1 MTTYLRDCSV
11 VFRRQIR
18 MNLRNPAW
26 VLIGIMQPVLYL
38 LLFGPLL
45 KPLVAQFDTGTDNAY
60 TFLVPGLLVQLGM
73 FGAFFAGFSLI
84 GEWREG
90 VIEAERVTPASRSA
104 LLVGRLW
111 RDVLQLLVQALILVG
126 LGYAIGMRGSF
137 GGVVLGIVIT
147 LLVGGACAAA
157 SNALAMATKDENV
170 MAPVVNVVMM
180 PILLLSGILLPM
192 TLGAQWLQNVS
203 AFMPFRYIVDAAR
216 DAFTG
221 DLGSSDVMWG
231 TGLGGGHL
239 RAGAVVGDQRLQ
251 QGERLT
257 HRAPEPSAARIVRRG
272 VTTSDRLAH
281 HPRHRRPR
289 RRPRPRRADP
299 RRRPTTTA
307 PTPTASGR
315 PRGIDASQYVDELR
329 PGA

>member
-1 MTTYLRDCSV
+1 MTTYLRECSV

-45 KPLVAQFDTGTDNAY
+45 EPLVAQFDTGTDNAY

-90 VIEAERVTPASRSA
+90 VIEAERVTPAARSA

-111 RDVLQLLVQALILVG
+111 RDVLQLLVQALILVA
-126 LGYAIGMRGSF
+126 LAYVMGMRGSI

-157 SNALAMATKDENV
+157 SNALAMATKSEDV
-170 MAPVVNVVMM
+170 MAPVINVVMM

-192 TLGAQWLQNVS
+192 TLGADWLQRIS
-203 AFMPFRYIVDAAR
+203 DFMPFRYIVDAAR

-231 TGLGGGHL
+231 TGWAVADL
-239 RAGAVVGDQRLQ
+239 RPRDVVGRLGLP

-257 HRAPEPSAARIVRRG
+257 TARAYLFERNCDPLGLVSARETGPISAIARERVEERGSAPSRAPAPGPRSRRC
-272 VTTSDRLAH
+272 
-281 HPRHRRPR
+281 RRPCAR
-289 RRPRPRRADP
+289 ASPRA
-299 RRRPTTTA
+299 A
-307 PTPTASGR
+307 
-315 PRGIDASQYVDELR
+315 
-329 PGA
+329 